1 MPDAAEQKT
10 EKPAQLSQSEKPSG
24 KTAEAERR
32 QAREV
37 REVVL
42 EPMVEGL
49 KLSAKRV
56 ASVGNVIAMLRPLA
70 FLKISVD
77 GEQVVAVN
85 VETRDIQ
92 KSPYLFSVFYL
103 KPDVVELV
111 YSVTPETSPRKRRVD
126 VLRYFLDVISL
137 LEDVYDFDH
146 KGLCQMIGSA
156 LEEITEFASS
166 AYNEIYAKY
175 DNLKSDYAVL
185 EKRVADLT
193 NANEKLG
200 LDSLDLKSKNDSL
213 LLKVA
218 ELEKFSDDV
227 LMVKIQEWLLEHKS
241 EMDVAEFAR
250 IHKVSEARVEQVLN
264 KMVGEG
270 LLQAL
275 E

>member
-1 MPDAAEQKT
+1 MPDVAEQKT
-10 EKPAQLSQSEKPSG
+10 EKTDEK
-24 KTAEAERR
+24 KQVKEA
-32 QAREV
+32 

-56 ASVGNVIAMLRPLA
+56 ASVGNAIAMLRPLA
-70 FLKISVD
+70 FLKISAD
-77 GEQVVAVN
+77 GEQIVAVN

-92 KSPYLFSVFYL
+92 KNPYLFSVFYL
-103 KPDVVELV
+103 KPDRVELV
-111 YSVTPETSPRKRRVD
+111 YSVTPEMSPRKRRVD

-175 DNLKSDYAVL
+175 DNLKTDCAVL
-185 EKRVADLT
+185 EKKVADLMK
-193 NANEKLG
+193 ANEKLG
-200 LDSLDLKSKNDSL
+200 LDNLDLKAKNDSL
-213 LLKVA
+213 LLKVV

-227 LMVKIQEWLLEHKS
+227 LAVKIQEWLLEHKS
-241 EMDVAEFAR
+241 EIDVAEFAK
-250 IHKVSEARVEQVLN
+250 IYKVSEARIEQVLN